1 MKLPASALL
10 LASALLAP
18 AITHADDAAL
28 TDTLKAFTRCDATF
42 FSSLNT
48 HRDAWQAYAPLKQEK
63 NFSWIAVKNRA
74 DRQANSVPISAPPIG
89 GLKLLSY
96 ADEATDLGSLGL
108 YYYWGFVVEG
118 TVDEVAQRLAPLLE
132 QPARLQ
138 KGNGEYIRSELKVGD
153 RWQAIK
159 PRPGTAPGTR
169 NVERVLL
176 VEPEGKQGTQ
186 SRISC
191 SVQGGVDAALLVWLR
206 PDIAPVDYPRTVV
219 EPSINDVA
227 VPANVLQRLDSAL
240 LQPKFKTLN
249 YTYQATKSDGSKDTP
264 TTVKFAAAA
273 GGLLNKDEIYSENF
287 HVERLVQADLIQLK
301 SKMNG
306 VGDGQVLQT
315 RDIELNV
322 PTLWAPGQTLTAQLR
337 MANVPGK
344 PTDTPIE
351 TSLTCQ
357 VGQRFPAQQVFAS
370 LTGDAIK
377 LECDQGDYKTSRA
390 FIEDLGVAL
399 TLETTSSNMR
409 SVYEYKA
416 LNVVR

>member
-18 AITHADDAAL
+18 AIAHADDAAL

-138 KGNGEYIRSELKVGD
+138 KGDGEYIRSELKVGD